1 LELFPTLGQTCDDLA
16 VYARPLPIANPTERG
31 SLARLLDAS
40 YPALEAERDC
50 SRVWYQSYK
59 RRRFAASAGPGES
72 LSAMMMQTD
81 FAARSSAMRAMTL
94 KLGNGTARQGIDEMP
109 VHKMRF
115 VLVNNMAPRKPSVCA
130 ACSRPLNWGY
140 LHDLSTSNRYCGI
153 KCYPQRMV
161 FGGFDGL
168 IALTNPF
175 ELAIVWPK
183 LTVDVASVLLD
194 SAWSDHGG

>member
-94 KLGNGTARQGIDEMP
+94 KLGNGTARQGIDEC
-109 VHKMRF
+109 
-115 VLVNNMAPRKPSVCA
+115 L
-130 ACSRPLNWGY
+130 
-140 LHDLSTSNRYCGI
+140 
-153 KCYPQRMV
+153 
-161 FGGFDGL
+161 
-168 IALTNPF
+168 LT
-175 ELAIVWPK
+175 K
-183 LTVDVASVLLD
+183 
-194 SAWSDHGG
+194 